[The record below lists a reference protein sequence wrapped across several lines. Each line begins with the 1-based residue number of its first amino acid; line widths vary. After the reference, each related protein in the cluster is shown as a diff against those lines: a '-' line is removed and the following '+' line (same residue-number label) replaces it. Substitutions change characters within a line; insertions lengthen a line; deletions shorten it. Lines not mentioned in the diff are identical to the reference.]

1 MYYVE
6 KIIDGIYYYK
16 TTPTGEWKE
25 LSKKQLA
32 NKLISL
38 KNEIEILKSKLEAKV
53 PSSMRAIQLTHDEI
67 DMIKISLQHVYTEK
81 LNIVSRHR
89 FILGDDECT
98 NIIKDGDK
106 YINTVDVFNGSRD
119 I

>member
-1 MYYVE
+1 MYYAE
-6 KIIDGIYYYK
+6 QIIDGIYYYK
-16 TTPTGEWKE
+16 TTPNGDWKE

-38 KNEIEILKSKLEAKV
+38 KNEMEILKSKLEAKV
-53 PSSMRAIQLTHDEI
+53 PSSMRTIQLTHEEI
-67 DMIKISLQHVYTEK
+67 ETIKNSLQHVYTEK

-89 FILGDDECT
+89 FILGEDEST
-98 NIIKDGDK
+98 NIINDGNK
-106 YINTVDVFNGSRD
+106 YINTVEVFNGSRD